1 MARLCAQLANGPFM
15 RLPTVVIALAAAAIS
30 MPATAQ
36 SALSLD
42 ALVRDV
48 VANNPERQFYQRQ
61 IGTAGVERDAAGRW
75 ADPEAVVEFGQRQ
88 ASDRMTGAT
97 LGEGTTYAV
106 SIVQPIEFGGRI
118 ALRRAIAERQV
129 ELARMGLQQFDA
141 TLAARARALG
151 YALFAADEKAAVA
164 RTVAQRMRELARI
177 IVSRDPAGPA
187 PRLEAASLEA
197 GAIGAERT
205 AAMAD
210 ADANSALYEL
220 NQLRGASFAAR
231 IRIIRPD
238 MSLPGLMSGQALA
251 TSANTNNF
259 ELKALR
265 EQFEQQ
271 GLRVDLARKARIP
284 IVSIG
289 PYYDRARSDIR
300 ETNYGFRAST
310 TIPLWNRQAGEVAVQ
325 QGRQAQ
331 ANATLLEAERRIARN
346 VFDQAAQYEAKRA
359 ALAKWDGAS
368 AQSFA
373 SAAAEADRNYRLGAI
388 PLTTY
393 MQMQQSYVDATNAV
407 LDTRREALEALLQL
421 RALNGGTALGR

>member
-1 MARLCAQLANGPFM
+1 MRTYLLA
-15 RLPTVVIALAAAAIS
+15 LLVAIVPTVAAA
-30 MPATAQ
+30 Q
-36 SALSLD
+36 STGMSLD
-42 ALVRDV
+42 RLAQDV

-61 IGTAGVERDAAGRW
+61 IETAGAERTAAGRW

-141 TLAARARALG
+141 TLAARARTLG

-164 RTVAQRMRELARI
+164 RTVAQRMRELARV

-187 PRLEAASLEA
+187 PRLEAASLQG
-197 GAIGAERT
+197 GAISAER
-205 AAMAD
+205 AAAIAD
-210 ADANSALYEL
+210 AEANSALYEL
-220 NQLRGASFAAR
+220 NQLRGAPFTAR
-231 IRIIRPD
+231 LRITRPD
-238 MSLPGLMSGQALA
+238 MSLPDLAAGQVLA
-251 TSANTNNF
+251 ERASANNF

-265 EQFEQQ
+265 VQFEQQ
-271 GLRVDLARKARIP
+271 GLRVDLTRKARIP
-284 IVSIG
+284 TLGVG

-300 ETNYGFRAST
+300 ETNYGVRLST
-310 TIPLWNRQAGEVAVQ
+310 TIPLWNRQAGDVAVE

-331 ANATLLEAERRIARN
+331 ANATLVEVERRIARN
-346 VFDQAAQYEAKRA
+346 VFDQAAQYEAKRQA
-359 ALAKWDGAS
+359 VAKWDGAS
-368 AQSFA
+368 PQSFA
-373 SAAAEADRNYRLGAI
+373 SAAEDADRNYRLGAI

-407 LDTRREALEALLQL
+407 LDTRREAIEALLQL
-421 RALNGGTALGR
+421 RALNGGDPLTR

>member
-1 MARLCAQLANGPFM
+1 MRIKALALLVAATPAAASAQTTGMSLDRLTQD
-15 RLPTVVIALAAAAIS
+15 VIA
-30 MPATAQ
+30 
-36 SALSLD
+36 
-42 ALVRDV
+42 
-48 VANNPERQFYQRQ
+48 NNLERQFYQRQ
-61 IGTAGVERDAAGRW
+61 IETAGVERAAAGRW

-88 ASDRMTGAT
+88 ASDRATGGL
-97 LGEGTTYAV
+97 LGEGTTYAA

-118 ALRRAIAERQV
+118 ALRRAIAEGQV
-129 ELARMGLQQFDA
+129 RLAKMGLQQFDA
-141 TLAARARALG
+141 TLAARARSLG
-151 YALFAADEKAAVA
+151 YALFAADEKAAAA

-187 PRLEAASLEA
+187 PRLEAASLQA

-210 ADANSALYEL
+210 AEANSALYEL

-238 MSLPGLMSGQALA
+238 MSLPGLGSGQALA
-251 TSANTNNF
+251 ASANANNF

-265 EQFEQQ
+265 AQFEQQ

-284 IVSIG
+284 IVSVG

-300 ETNYGFRAST
+300 ETNYGLRAST
-310 TIPLWNRQAGEVAVQ
+310 TIPLWNRQAGEVAVE

-346 VFDQAAQYEAKRA
+346 VFDQAAQYEAKRQ
-359 ALAKWDGAS
+359 ALARWDGAS

-373 SAAAEADRNYRLGAI
+373 EAAADADRNYRLGAI

-393 MQMQQSYVDATNAV
+393 TQMQQSYIEATNAV

-421 RALNGGTALGR
+421 RAINGGTALGQ

>member
-1 MARLCAQLANGPFM
+1 MQTYILA
-15 RLPTVVIALAAAAIS
+15 LLVAIVPTVAAA
-30 MPATAQ
+30 Q
-36 SALSLD
+36 STGMSLD
-42 ALVRDV
+42 RLAQDV

-61 IGTAGVERDAAGRW
+61 IETAGVERTAAGRW

-141 TLAARARALG
+141 TLAARARTLG

-164 RTVAQRMRELARI
+164 RTVAQRMRELARV

-187 PRLEAASLEA
+187 PRLEAASLQG
-197 GAIGAERT
+197 GAISAER
-205 AAMAD
+205 AAAIAD
-210 ADANSALYEL
+210 AEANSALYEL
-220 NQLRGASFAAR
+220 NQLRGAPFTAR
-231 IRIIRPD
+231 LRITRPD
-238 MSLPGLMSGQALA
+238 MSLPDLAAGQVLA
-251 TSANTNNF
+251 DRASANNF

-265 EQFEQQ
+265 VQFEQQ
-271 GLRVDLARKARIP
+271 GLRVDLTRKARIP
-284 IVSIG
+284 ILGVG

-300 ETNYGFRAST
+300 ETNYGVRLST
-310 TIPLWNRQAGEVAVQ
+310 TIPLWNRQAGDVAVE

-331 ANATLLEAERRIARN
+331 ANATLVEVERRIARN
-346 VFDQAAQYEAKRA
+346 VFDQAAQYEAKRQA
-359 ALAKWDGAS
+359 VAKWDGAS
-368 AQSFA
+368 PQSFA
-373 SAAAEADRNYRLGAI
+373 SAAEDADRNYRLGAI

-407 LDTRREALEALLQL
+407 LDTRREAIEALLQL
-421 RALNGGTALGR
+421 RALNGGDPLTR